1 MCSISV
7 FAVLPAARGL
17 VLSLCIFVIL
27 VMQLSFMQSVGLVC
41 TIQSQTVKQYCCLV
55 SDQTLCEVTGQSHRG
70 QFVFYLDYR
79 WFTLSFT

>member
-1 MCSISV
+1 MCSINV

-17 VLSLCIFVIL
+17 VLSLCIIVVL
-27 VMQLSFMQSVGLVC
+27 VMQLSFMQSVGLAC

-55 SDQTLCEVTGQSHRG
+55 SDHTLCEVRGQSHRG
-70 QFVFYLDYR
+70 QFVFYLDCR